1 MATMTVTVGATA
13 AAQAPRRSHPAV
25 QRARCAKKAGDRRRH
40 RLRRRRA
47 PRTGLGSGGR
57 AAITFEAPRAPRD
70 DRTITQ
76 VHGENDGAVDAT
88 GRRRG
93 PQVKGAVQ
101 LKDYVKYVRRA
112 SPTWGKRFG
121 EVHKPRVGRF
131 GAFTSDDA
139 KLCLLTEDF
148 GWKLGEDK
156 HLAPTPPYV
165 RLCYG
170 ELHGEQD
177 SLRIFTG
184 LSEIHLLKNL
194 DLTEVHA
201 MLQTLGYVSYCV
213 PDGTAGV
220 QPRWWGAGID
230 VHPQAV
236 SAGLPGGKGPMFYSW
251 HYRLPPWA
259 PGLCL
264 EGEDCDFANGP
275 LALVKKRV
283 NVHEEMEKQKVN
295 GTSWGPSPSSRSTRR
310 RPGRARPK
318 KKPRPTRASSRRPF
332 PRSRYVLP
340 LSSIIY
346 TLPSSL
352 AGPVRLAVLAH
363 VRRVLLAA
371 ALGL

>member
-1 MATMTVTVGATA
+1 M
-13 AAQAPRRSHPAV
+13 S
-25 QRARCAKKAGDRRRH
+25 QR
-40 RLRRRRA
+40 
-47 PRTGLGSGGR
+47 PRT
-57 AAITFEAPRAPRD
+57 PRALTLP
-70 DRTITQ
+70 TQ
-76 VHGENDGAVDAT
+76 DWEVHGENDGAVDAT

-121 EVHKPRVGRF
+121 EVCKPRVGRF
-131 GAFTSDDA
+131 GAFTVDDA

-148 GWKLGEDK
+148 GWKLGEDS

-201 MLQTLGYVSYCV
+201 MLQSLGYVSYCV
-213 PDGTAGV
+213 PDGSSNV

-264 EGEDCDFANGP
+264 EGEDGDFANGP

-283 NVHEEMEKQKVN
+283 NVHEEMEKQKIN
-295 GTSWGPSPSSRSTRR
+295 EDFLGALTKLALDQKAAWAIEEAEAAEAD
-310 RPGRARPK
+310 ARE
-318 KKPRPTRASSRRPF
+318 
-332 PRSRYVLP
+332 
-340 LSSIIY
+340 
-346 TLPSSL
+346 
-352 AGPVRLAVLAH
+352 
-363 VRRVLLAA
+363 
-371 ALGL
+371 

>member
-1 MATMTVTVGATA
+1 M
-13 AAQAPRRSHPAV
+13 
-25 QRARCAKKAGDRRRH
+25 
-40 RLRRRRA
+40 
-47 PRTGLGSGGR
+47 
-57 AAITFEAPRAPRD
+57 
-70 DRTITQ
+70 
-76 VHGENDGAVDAT
+76 
-88 GRRRG
+88 
-93 PQVKGAVQ
+93 Q

-131 GAFTSDDA
+131 GAFTTDDA

-220 QPRWWGAGID
+220 QPRWWGSGID

-264 EGEDCDFANGP
+264 EGEDGDFANGP

-295 GTSWGPSPSSRSTRR
+295 EDFLGALT
-310 RPGRARPK
+310 K
-318 KKPRPTRASSRRPF
+318 
-332 PRSRYVLP
+332 
-340 LSSIIY
+340 
-346 TLPSSL
+346 
-352 AGPVRLAVLAH
+352 LAVDQKAAWAREAAELAEADA
-363 VRRVLLAA
+363 RE
-371 ALGL
+371 